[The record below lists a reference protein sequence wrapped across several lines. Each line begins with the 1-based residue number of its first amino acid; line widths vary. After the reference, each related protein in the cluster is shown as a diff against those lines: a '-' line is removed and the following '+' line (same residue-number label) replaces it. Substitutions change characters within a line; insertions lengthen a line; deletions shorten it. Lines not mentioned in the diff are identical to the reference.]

1 MVNHP
6 SKGPPPVLSQNSIA
20 QLIAADPPLVRDFLS
35 LKDQLQPNGFDLTLQ
50 QISRLETPG
59 ILGADPSDRTVSQL
73 SPIPF
78 DPDGWADLPPGHY
91 SITFSEIVSLPPG
104 LAALGQSRTSL
115 LRSGVS
121 VPTGVWDAGYSGRS
135 QALLVVHN
143 HHGFRVQKGARL
155 VQLVF
160 FRLDDPTGP
169 GYQGRYQGENL

>member
-1 MVNHP
+1 M
-6 SKGPPPVLSQNSIA
+6 LSRHSIA

-35 LKDQLQPNGFDLTLQ
+35 LQDQLQPNGFDLTLQ
-50 QISRLETPG
+50 EINRLETPG
-59 ILGADPSDRTVSQL
+59 ILGADPSDRAISRL

-78 DPDGWADLPPGHY
+78 DPDGWADLSPGGY
-91 SITFSEIVSLPPG
+91 SVTFSEIISLPLG
-104 LAALGQSRTSL
+104 LAALGSPRTSL

-135 QALLVVHN
+135 QALMVVHN
-143 HHGFRVQKGARL
+143 RHGFRVQKGARL

-160 FRLDDPTGP
+160 FPLDDPTGP